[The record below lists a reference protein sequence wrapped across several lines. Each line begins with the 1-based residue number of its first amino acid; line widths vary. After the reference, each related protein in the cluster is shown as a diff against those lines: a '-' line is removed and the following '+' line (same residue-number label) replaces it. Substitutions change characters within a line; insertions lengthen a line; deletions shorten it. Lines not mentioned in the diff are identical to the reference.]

1 VSGIAVLCF
10 VVEPRPPGLHKQFAV
25 RPRRARQQFDMTSP
39 FLPHAPPST
48 PQDLNIANVLA
59 AHAVNSFAG
68 TVLPGPGDR
77 EGFENQDAFMR
88 AHQGTQIN
96 IAKNLDEA
104 DKMDPFPRDRS
115 ALEGANEQ
123 HAFHMQALLAQE
135 DASEKRDMSATLSN
149 WRDHRESL
157 QNGVDY
163 QDKMNGVLNE
173 NADRVGEML
182 VRHSKA
188 TTEAAE
194 HAADE
199 EDRANEIQ
207 LKRYSAGMEAQ
218 QSDLASQIVG
228 LPDPG
233 APSEDEKALM
243 KQNIMVCAQSLL
255 HVFGVVLLFLCAFC
269 LLLSSLELNENDG

>member
-1 VSGIAVLCF
+1 
-10 VVEPRPPGLHKQFAV
+10 
-25 RPRRARQQFDMTSP
+25 
-39 FLPHAPPST
+39 
-48 PQDLNIANVLA
+48 LNIANVLA
-59 AHAVNSFAG
+59 AHAVNSFAD
-68 TVLPGPGDR
+68 TALPGPGDR
-77 EGFENQDAFMR
+77 EGFDNQDAFMR
-88 AHQGTQIN
+88 AHEGTQIN

-104 DKMDPFPRDRS
+104 DKMDAFPRERS

-157 QNGVDY
+157 QNEVDY

-194 HAADE
+194 DAADE

-207 LKRYSAGMEAQ
+207 LKRYSAGMEAH

-243 KQNIMVCAQSLL
+243 KQNIMVCA
-255 HVFGVVLLFLCAFC
+255 
-269 LLLSSLELNENDG
+269 